1 MMNNKNRSFSLEER
15 LFMINLFWFSLLFTF
30 LLFFSTLII
39 LNLPITV
46 SSPLSIHADS
56 IRPNSS
62 TQFNLNNLLQSL
74 NILYIFCIV
83 FSIIIVQT
91 ARIIQNNKVINEYFT
106 SLDILRTHHL
116 EGVATLDK
124 ELFVEII
131 WSKKRYF
138 ILKQNNRE
146 IAFAKSSE
154 LYWKLLF
161 LKQNLLIDKIK
172 KEIS

>member
-1 MMNNKNRSFSLEER
+1 MINNKNRSFSLEER
-15 LFMINLFWFSLLFTF
+15 LFKIKLFWFSLLITL
-30 LLFFSTLII
+30 LLFFTILFI
-39 LNLPITV
+39 LNFLLPIYKA
-46 SSPLSIHADS
+46 SPPPTHADS
-56 IRPNSS
+56 IGPNNS
-62 TQFNLNNLLQSL
+62 TQFNLLQGL
-74 NILYIFCIV
+74 NILYIFCII

-91 ARIIQNNKVINEYFT
+91 AKLIQNNKVVNEYFT

-116 EGVATLDK
+116 NGVATLHK
-124 ELFVEII
+124 ELSVEII
-131 WSKKRYF
+131 WSKKSYF

-161 LKQNLLIDKIK
+161 LKQNLLIGKIK